1 MKNERN
7 TMSLSRRE
15 LEEKQIEKKKQR
27 KGFELEAP
35 ISKNV
40 QQTIVGHKDDSL
52 KCDNDLK
59 INP

>member
-1 MKNERN
+1 MKNKRN
-7 TMSLSRRE
+7 TMSLSKRE
-15 LEEKQIEKKKQR
+15 LEEKQIEKQR

-40 QQTIVGHKDDSL
+40 QPTIVGHKDDSL